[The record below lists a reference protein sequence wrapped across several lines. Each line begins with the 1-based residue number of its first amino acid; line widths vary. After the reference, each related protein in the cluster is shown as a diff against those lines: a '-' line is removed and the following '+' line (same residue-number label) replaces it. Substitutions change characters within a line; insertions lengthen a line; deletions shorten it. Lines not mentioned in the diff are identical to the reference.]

1 LNEAETPD
9 ATAQDAVTSGSE
21 NVLPDRNIA
30 LVDDLRAQNSEAP
43 CVEFKH
49 NNSDPEMIG
58 KLVSALS
65 NAARIE
71 DCSLAYIVWG
81 IDDESHDVVGT
92 TFDFRSKKIGNQEF
106 ELWLAAGLKPDIAVN
121 FRFVDHPDGKVVI
134 CEIPPANNA
143 PIEFRGTSH
152 LRIGSATPKL
162 SDYPD
167 RYQKL
172 IQNLRPFIWEKGIA
186 KAYVDADAVLKLLD
200 YPKYFSLTDQPLPD
214 GKSAIL
220 ERFEADHLIE
230 KDVGGAWNITN
241 LGAILFASEITEF
254 DTALARKAVRFV
266 AYDGKNKAAT
276 VTHRNDGKKGYA
288 AGFEGLVGFING
300 LLPAN
305 EHIGAALRESR
316 PLFPEIAIRE
326 LVANA
331 LIHQDMTISG
341 AGPQIEL
348 FEDRIEITNPGSS
361 LLPQDRMIDLPPR
374 SRNEM
379 LGSLMRR
386 MGFCEEQGSGLDK
399 VVMNIEVYQLP
410 PLKIQSQE
418 NSTQAILYGP
428 RSFAEMTRSE
438 RVRACYH
445 HSILKWLSGE
455 KMKNSTLCERFGI
468 AKRNAAQ
475 VSQVLNSAMEEN
487 LIKYADPEHP
497 RGGYYPIWA

>member
-1 LNEAETPD
+1 MQND
-9 ATAQDAVTSGSE
+9 VSSKS
-21 NVLPDRNIA
+21 LPVRSIA
-30 LVDDLRAQNSEAP
+30 LIDDLRSKTRETP
-43 CVEFKH
+43 CVEFKC
-49 NNSDPEMIG
+49 NNTNPEMIG

-71 DCSLAYIVWG
+71 DCTSAYIIWG
-81 IDDESHDVVGT
+81 VDDETHDVVGT
-92 TFDFRSKKIGNQEF
+92 NFNFQNMKQGNQEF
-106 ELWLAAGLKPDIAVN
+106 ELWLSSMLKPNLAVT

-134 CEIPPANNA
+134 CEVPPVTNA
-143 PIEFRGTSH
+143 PVEFRGTAYV
-152 LRIGSATPKL
+152 RIGSATPKL
-162 SDYPD
+162 SDHTD

-172 IQNLRPFIWEKGIA
+172 IHNLRPFVWEKGIA
-186 KAYVDADAVLKLLD
+186 KAYVDADTVIKLLD
-200 YPKYFSLTDQPLPD
+200 YPKYFSLTGQPLPD
-214 GKSAIL
+214 GKAAIL
-220 ERFEADHLIE
+220 ERLEADHLIDRNAGE
-230 KDVGGAWNITN
+230 GWNITN
-241 LGAILFASEITEF
+241 LGAMLFANDITQF
-254 DTALARKAVRFV
+254 DSPLARKAVRFV
-266 AYDGKNKAAT
+266 AYAGKNKAAI
-276 VTHRNDGKKGYA
+276 VTHRSDGKKGYA
-288 AGFEGLVGFING
+288 SGFEGLVGYIND

-305 EHIGAALRESR
+305 EHIGAALRER
-316 PLFPEIAIRE
+316 KPLFPEIAIRE

-361 LLPQDRMIDLPPR
+361 LLPPDRMIDLPPR

-399 VVMNIEVYQLP
+399 VIANIEVYQLP

-418 NSTQAILYGP
+418 SSTQAILYGP
-428 RSFAEMTRSE
+428 RSFAEMTPSE

-445 HSILKWLSGE
+445 HAILKWLSGE

-468 AKRNAAQ
+468 EKKNAAQ
-475 VSQVLNSAMEEN
+475 VSQVLNAALEEK
-487 LIKYADPEHP
+487 LIKHADPEHP